1 MYNLVYYNK
10 SKEQLERVT
19 PFDLIEIRAILAK
32 ANIPINSNLYTLFHD
47 NKLLTADQLQDLLDS
62 QKPEE
67 LDNNEVIVY
76 MFTVE
81 REFESGASVLPKI
94 IRNKKR
100 AFEYAFEYLKS
111 SDLDVIYFL
120 DRAGSG
126 LLTRVG
132 TSPTATKEEN
142 NILNIISI
150 VITP

>member
-81 REFESGASVLPKI
+81 REFESGAAVLPKI